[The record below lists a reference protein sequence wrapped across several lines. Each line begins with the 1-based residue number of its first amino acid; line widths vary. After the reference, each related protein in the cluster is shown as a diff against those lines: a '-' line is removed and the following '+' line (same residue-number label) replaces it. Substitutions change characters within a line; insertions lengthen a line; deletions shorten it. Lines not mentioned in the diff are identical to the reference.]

1 MLYVLKRIVA
11 LALVLLV
18 SSFIVFSGMYLAP
31 GSPEQFLVQ
40 GRTVTPEVLEAI
52 RAQYGLDDP
61 FLVRYWNWLVDVLH
75 GDFGRSLLTQQD
87 VSTLIESRL
96 PTTLFLAAYAAILI
110 VIVGVGLGILA
121 ATRSGVFEKVVV
133 FGSNLGFA
141 VPTFFAALVLMAM
154 FGANLG
160 WFPVS
165 GSGDGFADRVW
176 HLTLPAIALA
186 FPAIAVVARI
196 TRTAVREEQG
206 SEHVIEF
213 SRGVRL
219 YVGLEAIGEA
229 DEKGM
234 RTVMTTLNGQL
245 RPVFVRARSI
255 VVETKA
261 AEKADSA
268 NPGQVAAPFSGV
280 VTLQVAVGDTVAAGQ
295 AVASIEAM
303 KMEAAITAPIAG
315 TIERLAIP
323 KTQQV
328 DAGDLLV
335 VIQPA

>member
-1 MLYVLKRIVA
+1 MLYVLKRLVA

-40 GRTVTPEVLEAI
+40 GRTVSPEVLDAI

-61 FLVRYWNWLVDVLH
+61 FLVRYWNWLIDVLH

-110 VIVGVGLGILA
+110 VLLGVGLGILA
-121 ATRSGVFEKVVV
+121 ATRSGAFEKVVV

-141 VPTFFAALVLMAM
+141 VPTFFAALVLMAL

-165 GSGDGFADRVW
+165 GSGEGFADRVW

-206 SEHVIEF
+206 SEHVVMAVA
-213 SRGVRL
+213 RGVPKRIVL
-219 YVGLEAIGEA
+219 GRHTIRNSMLPVTTVIG
-229 DEKGM
+229 
-234 RTVMTTLNGQL
+234 TN
-245 RPVFVRARSI
+245 
-255 VVETKA
+255 
-261 AEKADSA
+261 
-268 NPGQVAAPFSGV
+268 
-280 VTLQVAVGDTVAAGQ
+280 
-295 AVASIEAM
+295 
-303 KMEAAITAPIAG
+303 IAG
-315 TIERLAIP
+315 LLASAFVIEYAFTLDGIGSLLVNSVQKKDFAVVQAIALIMVLAFGLINLIVDLLYAVIDPRVRLARE
-323 KTQQV
+323 V
-328 DAGDLLV
+328 SV
-335 VIQPA
+335 

>member
-1 MLYVLKRIVA
+1 MLYVLKRLVA

-40 GRTVTPEVLEAI
+40 GRTVSPEVLDAI

-61 FLVRYWNWLVDVLH
+61 FLVRYWNWLIDVLH

-110 VIVGVGLGILA
+110 VLLGVGLGILA
-121 ATRSGVFEKVVV
+121 ATRSGAFEKVVV

-141 VPTFFAALVLMAM
+141 VPTFFAALVLMAL

-165 GSGDGFADRVW
+165 GSGEGFADRVW

-206 SEHVIEF
+206 SEHVVMAVA
-213 SRGVRL
+213 RGVPKRIVL
-219 YVGLEAIGEA
+219 GRHTIRNSMLPVTTVIG
-229 DEKGM
+229 
-234 RTVMTTLNGQL
+234 TN
-245 RPVFVRARSI
+245 
-255 VVETKA
+255 
-261 AEKADSA
+261 
-268 NPGQVAAPFSGV
+268 
-280 VTLQVAVGDTVAAGQ
+280 
-295 AVASIEAM
+295 
-303 KMEAAITAPIAG
+303 IAG
-315 TIERLAIP
+315 LLASAFVIEYAFTLDGIGSLLVNSVQKKDFAVVQAIALIMVLAFGLINLIVDLLYAVIDPRVRLARE
-323 KTQQV
+323 V
-328 DAGDLLV
+328 SA
-335 VIQPA
+335 

>member
-40 GRTVTPEVLEAI
+40 GRTVSPEVLEAI

-75 GDFGRSLLTQQD
+75 GDFGRSLITQQD
-87 VSTLIESRL
+87 VSTLVESRL

-110 VIVGVGLGILA
+110 VLFGVGLGVLA

-141 VPTFFAALVLMAM
+141 VPTFFAALLLMAL

-165 GSGDGFADRVW
+165 GSGEGFADRVW

-206 SEHVIEF
+206 SEHVVMAIA
-213 SRGVRL
+213 RGVPKRIVL
-219 YVGLEAIGEA
+219 ARHTIRNSMLPVTTVIG
-229 DEKGM
+229 
-234 RTVMTTLNGQL
+234 TN
-245 RPVFVRARSI
+245 
-255 VVETKA
+255 
-261 AEKADSA
+261 
-268 NPGQVAAPFSGV
+268 
-280 VTLQVAVGDTVAAGQ
+280 
-295 AVASIEAM
+295 
-303 KMEAAITAPIAG
+303 IAG
-315 TIERLAIP
+315 LLASAFVIEYAFTLDGIGSLLVNSVQKKDFAVVQAIALIMVLAFGLINLIVDLLYAVIDPRVRLARE
-323 KTQQV
+323 V
-328 DAGDLLV
+328 SA
-335 VIQPA
+335 

>member
-206 SEHVIEF
+206 SEHVIMAVA
-213 SRGVRL
+213 RGVPKRIVL
-219 YVGLEAIGEA
+219 GRHTIRNSMLPVTTVIG
-229 DEKGM
+229 
-234 RTVMTTLNGQL
+234 TN
-245 RPVFVRARSI
+245 
-255 VVETKA
+255 
-261 AEKADSA
+261 
-268 NPGQVAAPFSGV
+268 
-280 VTLQVAVGDTVAAGQ
+280 
-295 AVASIEAM
+295 
-303 KMEAAITAPIAG
+303 IAG
-315 TIERLAIP
+315 LLASAFVIEYAFTLDGIGSLLVNSVQKKDFAVVQAIALIMVLAFGLINLIVDLLYAVIDPRVRLARE
-323 KTQQV
+323 V
-328 DAGDLLV
+328 SA
-335 VIQPA
+335 

>member
-110 VIVGVGLGILA
+110 VLVGVGLGILA

-206 SEHVIEF
+206 SEHVIMAVA
-213 SRGVRL
+213 RGVPKRIVL
-219 YVGLEAIGEA
+219 GRHTIRNSMLPVTTVIG
-229 DEKGM
+229 
-234 RTVMTTLNGQL
+234 TN
-245 RPVFVRARSI
+245 
-255 VVETKA
+255 
-261 AEKADSA
+261 
-268 NPGQVAAPFSGV
+268 
-280 VTLQVAVGDTVAAGQ
+280 
-295 AVASIEAM
+295 
-303 KMEAAITAPIAG
+303 IAG
-315 TIERLAIP
+315 LLASAFVIEYAFTLDGIGSLLVNSVQKKDFAVVQAIALIMVLAFGLINLIVDLLYAVIDPRVRLA
-323 KTQQV
+323 KEV
-328 DAGDLLV
+328 SA
-335 VIQPA
+335 

>member
-75 GDFGRSLLTQQD
+75 GDFGRSLITQQD
-87 VSTLIESRL
+87 VSTLVESRL

-110 VIVGVGLGILA
+110 VLFGVGLGVLA

-141 VPTFFAALVLMAM
+141 VPTFFAALLLMAL

-165 GSGDGFADRVW
+165 GSGEGFTDRVW

-206 SEHVIEF
+206 SEHVVMAIA
-213 SRGVRL
+213 RGVPKRIVL
-219 YVGLEAIGEA
+219 ARHTIRNSMLPVTTVIG
-229 DEKGM
+229 
-234 RTVMTTLNGQL
+234 TN
-245 RPVFVRARSI
+245 
-255 VVETKA
+255 
-261 AEKADSA
+261 
-268 NPGQVAAPFSGV
+268 
-280 VTLQVAVGDTVAAGQ
+280 
-295 AVASIEAM
+295 
-303 KMEAAITAPIAG
+303 IAG
-315 TIERLAIP
+315 LLASAFVIEYAFTLDGIGSLLVNSVQKKDFAVVQAIALIMVLAFGLINLIVDLLYAVIDPRVRLARE
-323 KTQQV
+323 V
-328 DAGDLLV
+328 SA
-335 VIQPA
+335 